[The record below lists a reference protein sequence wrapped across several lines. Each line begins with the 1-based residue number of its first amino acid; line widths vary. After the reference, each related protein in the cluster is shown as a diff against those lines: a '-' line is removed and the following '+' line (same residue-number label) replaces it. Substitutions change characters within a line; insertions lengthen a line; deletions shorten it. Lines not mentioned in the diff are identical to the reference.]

1 MTLVSATTVN
11 ASWSWAPAVL
21 FVIALGVGTYV
32 VRWRRARAET
42 TRHRPGV
49 GRLLLWLGGMTVLF
63 AALVSPIDTL
73 GDQLLV
79 MHMVQH
85 ILLLDIAPILLI
97 LGLSRV
103 LLRPVT
109 RRITLVER
117 RAGFLAHPVF
127 AAILYVAVMWIWHI
141 PSLYDAAV
149 GNDAIHAL
157 EHLCFA
163 FAGGLYWW
171 HLFSP
176 IRARARLSGL
186 GPVVY
191 MLFSKLGVGL
201 LGIALTFAP
210 EALYPHYEH
219 GTPWGLSPDTD
230 QSLAG
235 LVMATEQSIVMGIAL
250 AWLFMRMLAESDR
263 EQERAERY
271 EVGGAA

>member
-1 MTLVSATTVN
+1 VTLVSATAVN

-21 FVIALGVGTYV
+21 FVIALGVGAYV
-32 VRWRRARAET
+32 WRWRAARAET

-49 GRLLLWLGGMTVLF
+49 GRLLLWLAGMTALF
-63 AALVSPIDTL
+63 AALVSPIDAL
-73 GDQLLV
+73 GEQLLV

-85 ILLLDIAPILLI
+85 VLLLDLAPILLI

-109 RRITLVER
+109 RRITVVER

-127 AAILYVAVMWIWHI
+127 AAVLYVAVMWIWHI

-149 GNDAIHAL
+149 GHDAVHAL
-157 EHLCFA
+157 EHLCFI

-171 HLFSP
+171 HLLSP
-176 IRARARLSGL
+176 IRARARLGGL

>member
-1 MTLVSATTVN
+1 VTLVSATAVN
-11 ASWSWAPAVL
+11 SSWSWAPAVL
-21 FVIALGVGTYV
+21 FVIALGVAAYV
-32 VRWRRARAET
+32 YRWRAARAET

-49 GRLLLWLGGMTVLF
+49 GRLLLWLAGMAAVF
-63 AALVSPIDTL
+63 AALVSPIDAL
-73 GDQLLV
+73 GEQLLV

-109 RRITLVER
+109 RRITLIER
-117 RAGFLAHPVF
+117 RAGFLAHPAV
-127 AAILYVAVMWIWHI
+127 AAVLYVAVMWVWHI
-141 PSLYDAAV
+141 PALYDAAV
-149 GNDAIHAL
+149 GNDAIHAF

-176 IRARARLSGL
+176 IRGRMRLSGL

-191 MLFSKLGVGL
+191 MLASKLGVGL

-219 GTPWGLSPDTD
+219 GTPWGLSAETD